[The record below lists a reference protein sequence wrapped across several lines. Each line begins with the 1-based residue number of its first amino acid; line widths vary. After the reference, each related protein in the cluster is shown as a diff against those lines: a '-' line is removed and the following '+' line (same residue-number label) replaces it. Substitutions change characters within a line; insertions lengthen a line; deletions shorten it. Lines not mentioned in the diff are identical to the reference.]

1 MVTGIDAKN
10 AAQRPGVSLPEDWN
24 SCSLGSEV
32 NLLTG
37 FPFPSSG
44 YTGSGVRLVRGSNV
58 KRGEMDWSPDIT
70 EYWPA
75 ITSDIARF
83 CLEPGDLVVAMDGAL
98 VGRSYA
104 IVTERDLPSL
114 LLQRVAR
121 IRSRTVA
128 QSLLP
133 HFIGSA
139 GFVRYVDSVK
149 THTAIPHISPADI
162 RRFPIAYPRDPAE
175 QHAIA
180 GALANVGASIEILD
194 RLIAKKRATKQ
205 GAAQQLLTG
214 QTRLP
219 GFRGEWRTEH
229 LANLAEIDSENLTE
243 ATDSKF
249 AFNYISL
256 EQVDRGRLVGFT
268 EETFG
273 TSPSRARRVLRPG
286 DVLMATV
293 RPGLQ
298 SHLLYTRAP
307 ERAVCSTGFAVLRCK
322 RDRAVPGFIFAQL
335 FGRGIGAQIERI
347 LAGSN
352 YPAINRADVRQ
363 LHIECPR
370 VDEQTAIAAVLS
382 DMDAEIEIM
391 VTRRDKMRAI
401 KQGMMQSLLTGH
413 VRLKQELASL

>member
-1 MVTGIDAKN
+1 MVTGIGAKDGVQ
-10 AAQRPGVSLPEDWN
+10 APGISLPDDWN
-24 SCSLGSEV
+24 SCSLGAEV

-58 KRGEMDWSPDIT
+58 KRGEMDWSADIT

-83 CLEPGDLVVAMDGAL
+83 SLEAGDLVVAMDGAL

-180 GALANVGASIEILD
+180 GALEDVGASIEILD
-194 RLIAKKRATKQ
+194 RLIAKKRAMKL
-205 GAAQQLLTG
+205 GAMQQLLTG
-214 QTRLP
+214 ETRLS
-219 GFRGEWRTEH
+219 GFTSDWRPTPFEEVA
-229 LANLAEIDSENLTE
+229 LPRRTRVNPARLEEPMFCVE
-243 ATDSKF
+243 
-249 AFNYISL
+249 L
-256 EQVDRGRLVGFT
+256 EQIESGTGRLLGAS
-268 EETFG
+268 ETTQESSLKSVFE
-273 TSPSRARRVLRPG
+273 PG
-286 DVLMATV
+286 DVLFGKLRSYLRKFWFAD
-293 RPGLQ
+293 
-298 SHLLYTRAP
+298 RAG
-307 ERAVCSTGFAVLRCK
+307 VCSTEIWVLVAQTA
-322 RDRAVPGFIFAQL
+322 RATPEYLRHLVSTDSFLDAASMAYGTHMP
-335 FGRGIGAQIERI
+335 R
-347 LAGSN
+347 SDWN
-352 YPAINRADVRQ
+352 VVRRYEVE
-363 LHIECPR
+363 LPPR
-370 VDEQTAIAAVLS
+370 EEQAAIAAILS
-382 DMDAEIEIM
+382 DMDAEIAALM
-391 VTRRDKMRAI
+391 AKRDKMRAI

-413 VRLKQELASL
+413 LRLKKEKASA